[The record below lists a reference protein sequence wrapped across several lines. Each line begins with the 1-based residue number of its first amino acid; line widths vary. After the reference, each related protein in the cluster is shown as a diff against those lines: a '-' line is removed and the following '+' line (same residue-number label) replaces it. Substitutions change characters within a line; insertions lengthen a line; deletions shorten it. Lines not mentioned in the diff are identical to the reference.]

1 MKRKLTP
8 IRIKANPQIK
18 AIFTLYGD
26 NKTGKT
32 ATLRY
37 LFYLLIGK
45 DDKLFQQLIGS
56 KTDFRAKLQYKGKT
70 ILMSTLGDNEDEVD
84 FNWLLFC
91 DEPKFVSRGKRN
103 YINLCS
109 DGGSDIVISPTH
121 IKDASAQKQD
131 MYIAKHKSTA
141 RFILFMR
148 KRASGLVICDEVK
161 RETWRILI
169 NDDKPG
175 VKWNDAYAYKA
186 IHTAEKMQEQI
197 DLIIKN
203 TRI

>member
-1 MKRKLTP
+1 MTRKLTP

-18 AIFTLYGD
+18 AIFTLYGE

-45 DDKLFQQLIGS
+45 DANLFQQLIGS

-70 ILMSTLGDNEDEVD
+70 ILLSTLGDNENEVD

-91 DEPKFVSRGKRN
+91 DEPKFASKGKRN
-103 YINLCS
+103 YISLCNN
-109 DGGSDIVISPTH
+109 DNSDIVISPTH
-121 IKDASAQKQD
+121 LKDASAKKQD

-141 RFILFMR
+141 RFILYFR
-148 KRASGLVICDEVK
+148 KRAHGLVICDAVK
-161 RETWRILI
+161 PETWKILI
-169 NDDKPG
+169 NDDNPSAN
-175 VKWNDAYAYKA
+175 WNDELAFKA
-186 IHTAEKMQEQI
+186 IHTAEQMQEQI

-203 TRI
+203 I